1 MRTVAHENLTSLG
14 DEHRFR
20 LSRVVVDQF
29 EPIDRQVSFS
39 GMGKRRIEAALYR
52 RGRNV
57 VAALLDAKRDT
68 SRVRPARRQL
78 LGLRD

>member
-1 MRTVAHENLTSLG
+1 MVAHENLTSLG